1 MTTCTVNHRSL
12 EKAVFTVGR
21 GTGRCQ
27 SGACC
32 TMLYPLARTPRTRP
46 KAQYDALIL
55 HPQRRTVA
63 RTGRAWLEWRV
74 AFPCF
79 DPVFYGRQAH
89 HRSGPSA
96 MAMRVEPVRVGVFEI
111 LFCARTCRRQ
121 RAATLW
127 TLEQHYVSELR
138 QYDFQEGLP
147 HGRSSRWIRQ
157 VAQREEAARLRA
169 GSSVFAFP
177 QCSRRYASG
186 RSRAVLRRS
195 QVRQATLESTTECF
209 ALLGRG
215 SAAAE
220 FRGQH
225 VGRFSVVTE
234 S

>member
-138 QYDFQEGLP
+138 QYDFQESLP
-147 HGRSSRWIRQ
+147 SWSVIAMDPPGCSTRRGGKAASREFRFCFC
-157 VAQREEAARLRA
+157 AM
-169 GSSVFAFP
+169 F
-177 QCSRRYASG
+177 SRYVSG